1 MDLTVS
7 AAAELLRAEVRAFI
21 AAHVPENWAGEGAL
35 EPAAA
40 QRFRASWREALLAAR
55 LLAPHWPI
63 AYGGRGLGPI
73 EYSIVV
79 EEFIAAGVPQ
89 YPAPNDGIGITLL
102 GPAVLAWGTD
112 EQKQRLLPATLSGE
126 IRWAQ
131 GYSEPEAGSD
141 LFGLKTRAEPVDD
154 GFLITGQ
161 KIWQTAGLTANWI
174 FALVRTNP
182 RERKSRGLTFVV
194 IDLDQPGVEVRGIRN
209 LNGEPEF
216 CEVFFH
222 SAHTPADNVIGGVD
236 NGAKVA
242 LTLLGHERGSNGLS
256 LALASRIE
264 IERLGKLVADR
275 GLAGD
280 DEIRRRLG
288 KLAADVEIQ
297 RAFALWLLGA
307 TADSTEVGPLS
318 SIVKLRISQHRQRVH
333 ELAIDVLGAQV
344 NDLSGQPGLENLRAQ
359 PLGTDARSSNAWAR
373 DFLFTRAGTIY
384 GGSEQIQKNT
394 IGEQVLGLPR
404 EPAVGPQRD
413 RTT

>member
-7 AAAELLRAEVRAFI
+7 KAAAQLRGEVRAFI
-21 AAHVPENWAGEGAL
+21 STNVDSRWAGEGAL
-35 EPAAA
+35 DPAAV
-40 QRFRASWREALLAAR
+40 QEFRNSWRAALVEHD
-55 LLAPHWPI
+55 LLAPHWPT

-73 EYSIVV
+73 EYSIVI
-79 EEFIAAGVPQ
+79 EEFVAAGVPQ

-141 LFGLKTRAEPVDD
+141 LFGLKTRAELVGD
-154 GFLITGQ
+154 GLVVTGQ

-174 FALVRTNP
+174 FLLARTS
-182 RERKSRGLTFVV
+182 REERKSRGLTFLVAE
-194 IDLDQPGVEVRGIRN
+194 LDQTGVEVRGIPN
-209 LNGEPEF
+209 LNGDSDF
-216 CEVFFH
+216 CEVFFDGARA
-222 SAHTPADNVIGGVD
+222 STNDVIGGVG

-242 LTLLGHERGSNGLS
+242 LTLLGHERGANGLS

-264 IERLGKLVADR
+264 IERLGQLIEAS
-275 GLAGD
+275 GLGGD

-288 KLAADVEIQ
+288 KLAVDVELQ
-297 RAFALWLLGA
+297 RAFGLWLLGA
-307 TADSTEVGPLS
+307 TSNSAEVGPIS

-333 ELAIDVLGAQV
+333 ELAIDVLGATT
-344 NDLSGQPGLENLRAQ
+344 NDLRGHPGLETLRAQ
-359 PLGTDARSSNAWAR
+359 PLGTDPLSTTTWAR

-384 GGSEQIQKNT
+384 GGSEQMQKNT
-394 IGEQVLGLPR
+394 IGEQLLGLPR
-404 EPAVGPQRD
+404 ESVAAKG
-413 RTT
+413 